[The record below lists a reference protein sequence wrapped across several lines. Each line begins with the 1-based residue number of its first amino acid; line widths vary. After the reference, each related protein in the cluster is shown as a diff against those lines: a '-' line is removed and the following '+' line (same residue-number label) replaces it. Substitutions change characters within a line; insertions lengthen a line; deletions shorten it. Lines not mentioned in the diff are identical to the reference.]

1 MNDKHDMLNN
11 LINKKINSEIEKFS
25 KQLDITYYDFKG
37 NLLKALKN
45 NLNIT
50 KLEIIQMN
58 NDEDILEKEFLD
70 ALRVILINNRRIETN
85 DCIGI
90 IAKDFYSSL
99 EYFNAITKREM
110 NVLLLNYD
118 AVKTQKNKSRVTC
131 LVRLDGNIAQVVNI
145 KKEFINKYNLLE
157 GEE

>member
-11 LINKKINSEIEKFS
+11 MINKKINSEIEKFS
-25 KQLDITYYDFKG
+25 KQLDTTYYDFKG

-45 NLNIT
+45 NLNKT

-70 ALRVILINNRRIETN
+70 ALRVILINNRRIETD

-90 IAKDFYSSL
+90 IAKDFYSNL

-110 NVLLLNYD
+110 NVLLLRYD

-131 LVRLDGNIAQVVNI
+131 LVRLNGNITQVVNI

>member
-25 KQLDITYYDFKG
+25 KQLDTTYYDFKG

-45 NLNIT
+45 NLNKT

-90 IAKDFYSSL
+90 IAKDFYSNL

-110 NVLLLNYD
+110 NILLLRYD
-118 AVKTQKNKSRVTC
+118 AVKTQKNKNRVTC
-131 LVRLDGNIAQVVNI
+131 LVRLNGNVTQVVNI

>member
-25 KQLDITYYDFKG
+25 KQLDTTYYDFKG

-45 NLNIT
+45 NLNKT

-90 IAKDFYSSL
+90 IAKDFYSNL

-110 NVLLLNYD
+110 NVLLLSYD
-118 AVKTQKNKSRVTC
+118 AVKTQKNKNRATC
-131 LVRLDGNIAQVVNI
+131 LVRLDGNVTQVVNI

>member
-1 MNDKHDMLNN
+1 MKNEYDMLNN

-25 KQLDITYYDFKG
+25 KQLDTTYYDFKG

-45 NLNIT
+45 NLNKT

-70 ALRVILINNRRIETN
+70 ALRVILINNRRIET
-85 DCIGI
+85 DECIGI
-90 IAKDFYSSL
+90 IAKDFYSNL
-99 EYFNAITKREM
+99 EYFNVLTKREM
-110 NVLLLNYD
+110 NVLLLSYD
-118 AVKTQKNKSRVTC
+118 AVKTQKNKNRVTC
-131 LVRLDGNIAQVVNI
+131 FTKINGNVVQVINI
-145 KKEFINKYNLLE
+145 KKDFINKYNLLE

>member
-25 KQLDITYYDFKG
+25 KQLDTTYYDFKG

-45 NLNIT
+45 NLNKT

-90 IAKDFYSSL
+90 IAKDFYSNL
-99 EYFNAITKREM
+99 EYFNVLTKREM

-145 KKEFINKYNLLE
+145 KKDFINKYNLLE

>member
-25 KQLDITYYDFKG
+25 KQLDTTYYDFKG

-45 NLNIT
+45 NLNKT

-70 ALRVILINNRRIETN
+70 ALRVILINNRRIETD

-90 IAKDFYSSL
+90 IAKDFYSNL

-110 NVLLLNYD
+110 NVLLLRYD
-118 AVKTQKNKSRVTC
+118 AVKTQKNKNRATC
-131 LVRLDGNIAQVVNI
+131 LVRLNGNVTQVVNI